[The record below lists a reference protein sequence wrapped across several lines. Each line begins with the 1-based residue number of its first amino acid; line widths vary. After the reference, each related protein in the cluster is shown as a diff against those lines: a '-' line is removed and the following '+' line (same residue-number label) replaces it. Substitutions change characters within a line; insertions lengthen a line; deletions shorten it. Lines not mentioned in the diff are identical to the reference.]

1 MANLRVNKI
10 TSTETFE
17 KTGSV
22 QFDGSS
28 DYLSLAV
35 SSDFQFG
42 SGDFTIECWALAFD
56 EGTDD
61 ILGIYNTGSDR
72 RTFALRKDQTESMQF
87 LFSSDGS
94 SGSSIDS
101 ADGIISLNTW
111 HHYAVVRKDL
121 EYTIYLDGKN
131 VGSEVISDAIY
142 TNSDD
147 GLRIGSSYNTDF
159 DGHISNV
166 RIIKG
171 KALYT
176 ANFKP
181 PMRELEVTPETVL
194 LACQSKTDAILEK
207 TGKTL
212 TANGNAVASELTPGI
227 LTPVPK
233 AGADS
238 AIKGSVE
245 FSGRADG
252 YLYISEEN
260 DFDLGADDFTIEY
273 WYNEGNDDRSE
284 RRTLY
289 MRNRADSSPQ
299 QWLIGHTNDNS
310 GRIFFQAFD
319 SSGNTVGGGAVTS
332 ADASNPTGKRDHWR
346 HLAVVRNGTTV
357 TIYLDGVASGS
368 LSYGTTAIRG
378 DQNDLYIGYD
388 PATTGRNFR
397 GFLSNIRIVKGTALY
412 TEDFIPP
419 TRELKKV
426 PGTVLLCCQDPDDVT
441 TEATGKTI
449 IPFGDLA
456 GPDSSRTNIDQNLV
470 TNGTFDSDTSG
481 WTVLNTGTFTA
492 SSGQATLSDS
502 DGTGT
507 SPVAYQEIT
516 TFVPGKMYVFQFDTV
531 AAREAYGYVTT
542 TAGSNSLGYSV
553 SEAFPAYT
561 GSLVLTRYIKFVAT
575 QSTMQINFSDGSGS
589 DFDVTVDNV
598 KVYQIDPGSA
608 GSNFTPQVGDDKS
621 VILDG
626 VTNMNTENYFYLPTG
641 DTVTRDSRSG
651 RGVFGGGNPG
661 TASNVMQYVQIQ
673 SQGNALDFGDLTVAR
688 QASGLGSATRGVF
701 GGNAHPN
708 GDTMDFIT
716 IASTGNAIDFGNLQS
731 SLNGRAAAASS
742 TRGIFAGGGTPSV
755 SNEIDFITIATTGD
769 ATDFGNLT
777 AARRNH
783 AGVASPIRAAFA
795 GGDAGP
801 TTDTIDFVTIAS
813 TGNATDFGNLSA
825 ARETA
830 GGASSSTRG
839 VFMGGYT
846 SPGDVDVIEY
856 ITIASKGNATD
867 FGNLSAATRNGG
879 SVSNNIRGLYAGGH
893 PSVNTIEFVTIAS
906 TGDAN
911 DFGDLLVGQRI
922 NPNHVSDSHGGL
934 G

>member
-233 AGADS
+233 AGAGS
-238 AIKGSVE
+238 AITGSVE
-245 FSGRADG
+245 FTGDPARLEATSTDFAMGDSDLTMECWFYNGVDTITHMVQIDVDGGATNFSLATRDAAAGDVRFLVRNDSGSNLSDLIGGAPGAKINAWHHLAGTIEGTTTRLFLNGVLIKSGTISGTRTHTGDKLTLGANETSRYLKG
-252 YLYISEEN
+252 YL
-260 DFDLGADDFTIEY
+260 
-273 WYNEGNDDRSE
+273 
-284 RRTLY
+284 
-289 MRNRADSSPQ
+289 
-299 QWLIGHTNDNS
+299 
-310 GRIFFQAFD
+310 
-319 SSGNTVGGGAVTS
+319 
-332 ADASNPTGKRDHWR
+332 SN
-346 HLAVVRNGTTV
+346 V
-357 TIYLDGVASGS
+357 
-368 LSYGTTAIRG
+368 
-378 DQNDLYIGYD
+378 
-388 PATTGRNFR
+388 
-397 GFLSNIRIVKGTALY
+397 RIVRGTALY
-412 TEDFIPP
+412 TKDFIPP

-426 PGTVLLCCQDPDDVT
+426 PGTVLLACQDENSVT

-449 IPFGDLA
+449 TSNGD
-456 GPDSSRTNIDQNLV
+456 P
-470 TNGTFDSDTSG
+470 
-481 WTVLNTGTFTA
+481 
-492 SSGQATLSDS
+492 
-502 DGTGT
+502 
-507 SPVAYQEIT
+507 
-516 TFVPGKMYVFQFDTV
+516 
-531 AAREAYGYVTT
+531 AA
-542 TAGSNSLGYSV
+542 
-553 SEAFPAYT
+553 
-561 GSLVLTRYIKFVAT
+561 
-575 QSTMQINFSDGSGS
+575 
-589 DFDVTVDNV
+589 
-598 KVYQIDPGSA
+598 
-608 GSNFTPQVGDDKS
+608 SNFTPQVGDDRS
-621 VILDG
+621 VIFDG
-626 VTNMNTENYFYLPTG
+626 ATNMNTENYFYLPTG

-661 TASNVMQYVQIQ
+661 TANNTMQYVQIQ

>member
-22 QFDGSS
+22 QFDGSG
-28 DYLSLAV
+28 DFLSLAV

-61 ILGIYNTGSDR
+61 ILGIYNTGDDR

-94 SGSSIDS
+94 SGTSVDS

-131 VGSEVISDAIY
+131 VGSKVSSDAIY

-147 GLRIGSSYNTDF
+147 GLRIGSSHNTDF

-176 ANFKP
+176 TNFKP
-181 PMRELEVTPETVL
+181 SMKELEVTPETVL
-194 LACQSKTDAILEK
+194 LACQSKTDPTLEK

-212 TANGNAVASELTPGI
+212 TVNGQAVANEITPGI

-233 AGADS
+233 AGAGS
-238 AIKGSVE
+238 AITGSVE
-245 FSGRADG
+245 FDG
-252 YLYISEEN
+252 TGDYLQLDNNEDFQFGTGDWSIEFWWNGQPTGSYTSVINTLVYSNEAGTWRVGTRFNSTNKIYFARGTGSSFTDVQFDVNVN
-260 DFDLGADDFTIEY
+260 DGEWHHI
-273 WYNEGNDDRSE
+273 
-284 RRTLY
+284 
-289 MRNRADSSPQ
+289 
-299 QWLIGHTNDNS
+299 
-310 GRIFFQAFD
+310 AFVR
-319 SSGNTVGGGAVTS
+319 SSG
-332 ADASNPTGKRDHWR
+332 
-346 HLAVVRNGTTV
+346 
-357 TIYLDGVASGS
+357 TIIPFVDGVDRTADLSNGS
-368 LSYGTTAIRG
+368 VSDSNSMTTT
-378 DQNDLYIGYD
+378 NPVKIGYNSRD
-388 PATTGRNFR
+388 DAYIN
-397 GFLSNIRIVKGTALY
+397 GFVSNLRVVKGTALY
-412 TEDFIPP
+412 THDFIPP

-426 PGTVLLCCQDPDDVT
+426 PGTVLLCCQDPNNPT

-449 IPFGDLA
+449 TGYGDLDA
-456 GPDSSRTNIDQNLV
+456 DTSSENLI
-470 TNGTFDSDTSG
+470 TNGNFTTSASDG
-481 WTVLNTGTFTA
+481 WTVVE
-492 SSGQATLSDS
+492 
-502 DGTGT
+502 GTGT
-507 SPVAYQEIT
+507 TVLGSAQSG
-516 TFVPGKMYVFQFDTV
+516 TFLDGPH
-531 AAREAYGYVTT
+531 
-542 TAGSNSLGYSV
+542 
-553 SEAFPAYT
+553 
-561 GSLVLTRYIKFVAT
+561 LVLTATSGSFVFLGQQFTTKIGSTYLVNVQSNGADESFISTDSDKDNAIITDIRNTGGNNKVGNQTFVAT
-575 QSTMQINFSDGSGS
+575 QTSYHMILRGGTGGGNFDTASVYKVLTPNGASD
-589 DFDVTVDNV
+589 
-598 KVYQIDPGSA
+598 
-608 GSNFTPQVGDDKS
+608 FTPQVGDDKS
-621 VILDG
+621 IILDG

-661 TASNVMQYVQIQ
+661 TANNTMQYVQIQ

-688 QASGLGSATRGVF
+688 QASGLGGATRGVF
-701 GGNAHPN
+701 GANAHPN

-716 IASTGNAIDFGNLQS
+716 IASTGNAVDFGNLQS
-731 SLNGRAAAASS
+731 SLNGRASAANL
-742 TRGIFAGGGTPSV
+742 TRGIFAGGGTPTV
-755 SNEIDFITIATTGD
+755 SNEIDFITIATLGNATNFGD
-769 ATDFGNLT
+769 LT

-801 TTDTIDFVTIAS
+801 TTDTIDFITIAS
-813 TGNATDFGNLSA
+813 TGNAVDFGNLSA

-856 ITIASKGNATD
+856 ITIASKGDAKD
-867 FGNLSAATRNGG
+867 FGNLSAARRNGG
-879 SVSNNIRGLYAGGH
+879 GVSNNIRGLYAGGH

-906 TGDAN
+906 TGNAN